1 MAEQCKGVLLHRLS
15 LFTCGLGRSSPK
27 HLGGTVRE
35 WQLPYRAALP
45 LEQGSEESS
54 LLTEVTQH
62 TGQYT
67 EQAAGGSHRQGE
79 NADRWQ

>member
-1 MAEQCKGVLLHRLS
+1 MAAPLQGS
-15 LFTCGLGRSSPK
+15 
-27 HLGGTVRE
+27 
-35 WQLPYRAALP
+35 AP

-79 NADRWQ
+79 NADRWR